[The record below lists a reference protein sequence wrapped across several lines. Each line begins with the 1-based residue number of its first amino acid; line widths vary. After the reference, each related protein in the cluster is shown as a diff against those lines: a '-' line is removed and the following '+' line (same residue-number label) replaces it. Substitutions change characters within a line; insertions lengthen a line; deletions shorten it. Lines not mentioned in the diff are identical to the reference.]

1 MLRPTISAIT
11 SPNASMSTMRVVTEV
26 EKTSV
31 ASTDWYQS
39 RSV

>member
-1 MLRPTISAIT
+1 MLSPTANAISRPKPT
-11 SPNASMSTMRVVTEV
+11 SSPMRTQSCVVNTLE
-26 EKTSV
+26 

>member
-1 MLRPTISAIT
+1 MRAIAT
-11 SPNASMSTMRVVTEV
+11 PNTSMSTMRVVIDV
-26 EKTSV
+26 QNTSV